1 MTFIIINKITVSKK
15 EELMLD
21 QLKENYFFAVVR
33 GKSVEDAIEIS
44 KHAILGGIRNIEIT
58 FSTPDAAKV
67 IQKLSDD
74 FKNDPSVVIGA
85 GTVMTTDLAQEA
97 IDAGA
102 KFLVSPHF
110 DEAIATLALDHK
122 NLYFP
127 GCATATEV
135 VRAMKSGCQII
146 KLFPGGVVGPGFIK
160 DIHGPIPEVNL
171 MPSGG
176 VSVDNVADWKKA
188 GAVAVGVGSALAS
201 KVSSD
206 GYESVTTIAK
216 SFVEAVNK

>member
-1 MTFIIINKITVSKK
+1 
-15 EELMLD
+15 MLD

-58 FSTPDAAKV
+58 FSTPDATKV

-135 VRAMKSGCQII
+135 VQAMKSGCQII

>member
-1 MTFIIINKITVSKK
+1 
-15 EELMLD
+15 MLD

-74 FKNDPSVVIGA
+74 FKNDSSVVIGA

-135 VRAMKSGCQII
+135 VQAMKSGCQII